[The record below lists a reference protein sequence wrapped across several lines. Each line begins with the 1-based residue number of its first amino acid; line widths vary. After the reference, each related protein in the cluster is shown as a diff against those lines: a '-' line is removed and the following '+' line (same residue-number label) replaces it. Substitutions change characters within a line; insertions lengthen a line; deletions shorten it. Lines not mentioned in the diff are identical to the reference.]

1 MVWSVVS
8 ASVLAVL
15 HLAQPESAVLSGTV
29 VDASGDRI
37 ADVEITVSCGDRVRT
52 VQSDAEGRF
61 SFADLVA
68 TDCLIVAERPFFATL
83 VTPVDLRVER
93 NVRLSLEVAI
103 EIEVVVTPSGGARE
117 TEFAVPE
124 AVGLVTRE
132 ELETRPRQIL
142 PEMLRDETAVLLQQ
156 TTPAQGSP
164 FIRGLSAQRILS
176 SFSG

>member
-1 MVWSVVS
+1 M
-8 ASVLAVL
+8 
-15 HLAQPESAVLSGTV
+15 
-29 VDASGDRI
+29 
-37 ADVEITVSCGDRVRT
+37 
-52 VQSDAEGRF
+52 
-61 SFADLVA
+61 
-68 TDCLIVAERPFFATL
+68 
-83 VTPVDLRVER
+83 
-93 NVRLSLEVAI
+93 
-103 EIEVVVTPSGGARE
+103 
-117 TEFAVPE
+117 PE